1 MCAMTGN
8 DAMTAGLN
16 GLLADA
22 TVFYQKLRHYHWNVD
37 GRHFFEL
44 HTKFEQIY
52 EGWAG
57 TIDEVAERI
66 LMVGGVPLHT
76 LKSMLDVATIREDE
90 ELPQAPQM
98 VDAIVADLESLHEA
112 AGRLIDAAE
121 EAGDRGTA
129 NLLDGLRDGME
140 KELWM
145 LRSWRR
151 EKAAAW
157 S

>member
-1 MCAMTGN
+1 MVK
-8 DAMTAGLN
+8 DDKVIDGLN

-44 HTKFEQIY
+44 HEKFEEIY
-52 EGWAG
+52 DRWAAS
-57 TIDEVAERI
+57 IDEIAERI

-76 LKSMLDVATIREDE
+76 LRSMLDVASLEEDE
-90 ELPQAPQM
+90 SIPAAGSM
-98 VDAIVADLESLHEA
+98 VDAVAADMEALHRKAGEA
-112 AGRLIDAAE
+112 IDAAE

-129 NLLDGLRDGME
+129 NLLDDLRDGLE
-140 KELWM
+140 KDLWM
-145 LRSWRR
+145 LRAWKTEGAKSW
-151 EKAAAW
+151 